1 MTTTIAVAG
10 KGGTGKTTVC
20 ALIIR
25 YLIRNRLG
33 PVLAID
39 ADPSSNLHLVL
50 GLPLDKEDTV
60 GHIREELL
68 AQIQAGVGNG
78 AAPGGLAGGLSKQ
91 DYFDYTIRSILVEG
105 DDVDL
110 LAMGRPEGPGCY
122 CAANFALRAVID
134 RLSSRYPFVVMDNE
148 AGMEHLSRRTTRDV
162 EHLLI
167 VTDPTQRG
175 ITAARHMIALVAEL
189 SIQVRQTHL
198 IINRVPGGDI
208 PAELHPAIAALGVPL
223 LGVIPEDSSVRQFD
237 LNGRP
242 LIDLSDGS
250 PVVRAI
256 AQMMPAL
263 TPNPS
268 SGPRQRG
275 STSPSSVGIGPAG
288 PLPGRRGPEG

>member
-25 YLIRNRLG
+25 YLIHHGLG

-50 GLPLDKEDTV
+50 GLPLDEAETV
-60 GHIREELL
+60 GHIREEMLT
-68 AQIQAGVGNG
+68 QIQAGASSG
-78 AAPGGLAGGLSKQ
+78 AMPGGLVGGISKH
-91 DYFDYTIRSILVEG
+91 DYLDYAIRSILVEG
-105 DDVDL
+105 NDVDL

-122 CAANFALRAVID
+122 CAANHALRAVMD

-148 AGMEHLSRRTTRDV
+148 AGLEHLSRRTTRDV

-175 ITAARHMIALVAEL
+175 IMAARRMAELVAEL
-189 SIQVRQTHL
+189 SIEVKQTHL
-198 IINRVPGGDI
+198 IVNRLPGGDI
-208 PAELHPAIAALGVPL
+208 PLELQPAIAALGVPL
-223 LGVIPEDSSVRQFD
+223 LGVIPEDSNVRQFD

-242 LIDLSDGS
+242 LMDLDDAS
-250 PVVRAI
+250 PVVQAI

-263 TPNPS
+263 IPNPLS
-268 SGPRQRG
+268 RSAGEEPGVRAILKG
-275 STSPSSVGIGPAG
+275 AFPA
-288 PLPGRRGPEG
+288 

>member
-25 YLIRNRLG
+25 ALTRHGLG

-50 GLPLDKEDTV
+50 GLPLDEEDTV

-68 AQIQAGVGNG
+68 AQIQAGGNSG
-78 AAPGGLAGGLSKQ
+78 GMQGGLAGSLSKYE
-91 DYFDYTIRSILVEG
+91 YFDYSIRSILAEG
-105 DDVDL
+105 GQVDL

-122 CAANFALRAVID
+122 CAANHALRAVID

-148 AGMEHLSRRTTRDV
+148 AGLEHLSRRTTRNVD
-162 EHLLI
+162 HLLI

-175 ITAARHMIALVAEL
+175 IMAARRVAEL
-189 SIQVRQTHL
+189 VTELSIEVKQTHL
-198 IINRVPGGDI
+198 IVNRLPGGDI
-208 PAELHPAIAALGVPL
+208 PPELQPAIAALGVPL
-223 LGVIPEDSSVRQFD
+223 LGVIPEDSNVRQSD

-242 LIDLSDGS
+242 LIDLGDQS
-250 PVVRAI
+250 PVVRAVTR
-256 AQMMPAL
+256 MMETLKLAG
-263 TPNPS
+263 TQRV
-268 SGPRQRG
+268 PRVP
-275 STSPSSVGIGPAG
+275 TSP
-288 PLPGRRGPEG
+288 